1 MTTIKVLIT
10 KYSVP
15 AYYALVFVAALWVVV
30 AAVAMLNRWQLES
43 WALLHPFLS
52 RCPGTVNP

>member
-43 WALLHPFLS
+43 WAWCCCS
-52 RCPGTVNP
+52 